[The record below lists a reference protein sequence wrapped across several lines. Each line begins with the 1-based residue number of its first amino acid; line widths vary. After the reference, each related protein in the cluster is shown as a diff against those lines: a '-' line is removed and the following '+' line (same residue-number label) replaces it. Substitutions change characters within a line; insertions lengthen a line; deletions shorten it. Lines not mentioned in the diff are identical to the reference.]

1 MHTKHVHFS
10 HDSLQYLVSITS
22 FSPARNRFKCSGP
35 TKLQMST
42 ASELGLFSHK
52 AQCSQRF
59 IDNLPTITEQF
70 DPLTELDSQSL
81 CICWRRSSNRTY
93 QMCNVK
99 KIQQKYNSRIALYN
113 QSTKMKFIT
122 SQQLFHKHG
131 SDSHSLESLKSIFS
145 RTSFFHRLIRVTADI
160 AVATSVSVD
169 IILIWLHNYR
179 MRSVSHCGQSGIS
192 VRKLISTW
200 TGGEENA
207 KPSHKIFENEVK
219 GTTHKPASKY
229 NPNTHVLHS
238 RYSPK
243 FTHNEW
249 KGITAG

>member
-1 MHTKHVHFS
+1 MFYWPYVPAVDGTAV
-10 HDSLQYLVSITS
+10 L
-22 FSPARNRFKCSGP
+22 SP
-35 TKLQMST
+35 KLST
-42 ASELGLFSHK
+42 ASEVGLCSHK

-179 MRSVSHCGQSGIS
+179 MRSVSHCGLSGIS

-200 TGGEENA
+200 TGREWKRGKRHHTLA
-207 KPSHKIFENEVK
+207 TK
-219 GTTHKPASKY
+219 HKP
-229 NPNTHVLHS
+229 NTPVLHS
-238 RYSPK
+238 CTLQNSL
-243 FTHNEW
+243 
-249 KGITAG
+249 ITSERG